1 MSTVMVC
8 GSVALD
14 LIGRYSGSF
23 HDYQAK
29 FPVTGLNISLQ
40 LAQLRTSFGGCG
52 LNIAYGLHQL
62 GIKVLP
68 VSAAGRNFDDHYRQH
83 LQALGMDISN
93 IIIDPDYAQCASA
106 VLISDEQGNQIT
118 AFHAGAAVSPRRPL
132 PSTIQGIETV
142 TLAVL
147 APEDAPIMLRQAR
160 DLAQLGIPIM
170 FDPGQGLTEFVQAD
184 LAELLNLCRY
194 LIVNSHE
201 WQILQH
207 NAGMDAATILAGNH
221 QVIVTHGAE
230 GVDIYGANG
239 IPTRIQAVASDCAI
253 DSTGCGDAFRAGYI
267 YGLLG
272 GWSPEI
278 CARLG
283 CLTAVYNLESDQTQR
298 YHISHEAFVQRYEQA
313 FDRRFPA

>member
-1 MSTVMVC
+1 MSTVMAC
-8 GSVALD
+8 GSIALD
-14 LIGRYSGSF
+14 LIGRYPGSF

-40 LAQLRTSFGGCG
+40 LAQLSTSFGGCG

-62 GIKVLP
+62 GVAVLP

-132 PSTIQGIETV
+132 PSTIQGIEAV

-160 DLAQLGIPIM
+160 DLAKLGIPIM
-170 FDPGQGLTEFVQAD
+170 FDPGQG
-184 LAELLNLCRY
+184 
-194 LIVNSHE
+194 
-201 WQILQH
+201 
-207 NAGMDAATILAGNH
+207 
-221 QVIVTHGAE
+221 
-230 GVDIYGANG
+230 
-239 IPTRIQAVASDCAI
+239 
-253 DSTGCGDAFRAGYI
+253 
-267 YGLLG
+267 
-272 GWSPEI
+272 
-278 CARLG
+278 
-283 CLTAVYNLESDQTQR
+283 
-298 YHISHEAFVQRYEQA
+298 
-313 FDRRFPA
+313 

>member
-1 MSTVMVC
+1 
-8 GSVALD
+8 
-14 LIGRYSGSF
+14 
-23 HDYQAK
+23 
-29 FPVTGLNISLQ
+29 
-40 LAQLRTSFGGCG
+40 
-52 LNIAYGLHQL
+52 
-62 GIKVLP
+62 
-68 VSAAGRNFDDHYRQH
+68 
-83 LQALGMDISN
+83 
-93 IIIDPDYAQCASA
+93 
-106 VLISDEQGNQIT
+106 
-118 AFHAGAAVSPRRPL
+118 
-132 PSTIQGIETV
+132 
-142 TLAVL
+142 
-147 APEDAPIMLRQAR
+147 
-160 DLAQLGIPIM
+160 
-170 FDPGQGLTEFVQAD
+170 
-184 LAELLNLCRY
+184 
-194 LIVNSHE
+194 
-201 WQILQH
+201 
-207 NAGMDAATILAGNH
+207 MDAATILAGNH